1 MYQQKQ
7 RYTYLKAGNTQP
19 VFLYPQA
26 EKSRVYIDVEQG
38 DITLLYSMDSA
49 EMIRNKPTH
58 VEWFVYEGG
67 KVSEDFATELFGPPT
82 AVRMHIK
89 NTGRK
94 DVQLKIIQ
102 Q

>member
-1 MYQQKQ
+1 MHQKKQ

-19 VFLYPQA
+19 VFLCSA
-26 EKSRVYIDVEQG
+26 AIKSRVYIDVEQG

-49 EMIRNKPTH
+49 EMIKKNPSY
-58 VEWFVYEGG
+58 VEWLVYEGG
-67 KVSEDFATELFGPPT
+67 VISEDFATELFGPPT